1 MSTVEHMLMCKGKF
15 TCLQFKTIARVGEK
29 DKDYPTTAEEG
40 LEAMKKLNDKNWQ
53 CFVLHKLI
61 GDDKISEKPLPDF
74 ESM

>member
-1 MSTVEHMLMCKGKF
+1 MCKGKF
-15 TCLQFKTIARVGEK
+15 TCLEFKAKVCDGENC
-29 DKDYPTTAEEG
+29 PTTAEEG